1 MLIRVREDVLLE
13 KLGNMLKQQLRL
25 PKEERDHELVAIIKS
40 TMGLL
45 RQQRKN
51 NGRNKK

>member
-1 MLIRVREDVLLE
+1 MLIRVREDVLLV
-13 KLGNMLKQQLRL
+13 GNMLKQQLRL